1 MTMKS
6 SVVIFKGLVA
16 FSEYMNFKIRTYGGR
31 CYAKKA
37 NEDEQDHCNGMVDT
51 HLWYYWL
58 TWKFYHTY
66 YSFCHKMPKK
76 SDYLLII
83 YLEPSNLLEGF
94 SFCRIVVYLY
104 AGATVELK

>member
-1 MTMKS
+1 
-6 SVVIFKGLVA
+6 
-16 FSEYMNFKIRTYGGR
+16 MNFKSRTYDGSS
-31 CYAKKA
+31 YAKKA

-66 YSFCHKMPKK
+66 YSFLPKK
-76 SDYLLII
+76 IPEKFYHLQLLII

-94 SFCRIVVYLY
+94 PFRRNVVYLY
-104 AGATVELK
+104 AGATVET